1 MLLLKRLEVV
11 TMTVVACAAVG
22 ITVAD
27 MVGALDNVPWLR
39 ARIPVITLLALGAF
53 AGYLISEQFAQALEQ
68 EMYVDAAILKAMR
81 TVSGVEV
88 RRFDTRA
95 DFYRY
100 AAQRIRACN
109 HTDDLTWGPMPALGM
124 SADDQSAYKEY
135 RQAIAA
141 ACTGKGDNRK
151 KIFREVMSFP
161 AEPAE
166 IRIELAAP
174 LMNKERYPNYHL
186 RYYDYNHRG
195 SPLLLQYY
203 VFDKS
208 EVLISSRAQSAAS
221 MDNQFVTI
229 KSRELGEVMSH
240 YFEVIWHEA
249 ILLKDTTTDGADRLA
264 EIQARLSK
272 YPPRADTQS
281 QTERMMPL

>member
-1 MLLLKRLEVV
+1 VLLLKRLEVV
-11 TMTVVACAAVG
+11 MMTVVACTAVG

-27 MVGALDNVPWLR
+27 MVGALDNVPWLQ

-53 AGYLISEQFAQALEQ
+53 AGYLISEQFAQVREQ
-68 EMYVDAAILKAMR
+68 EMYLDAAVLKAMR
-81 TVSGVEV
+81 TVSGVQV

-100 AAQRIRACN
+100 AARQIRACN
-109 HTDDLTWGPMPALGM
+109 RTDDLTWGPMPALGM
-124 SADDQSAYKEY
+124 SADDQCAYKEY
-135 RQAIAA
+135 RHAIAV

-161 AEPAE
+161 ADSAE
-166 IRIELAAP
+166 IRIELAAS

-195 SPLLLQYY
+195 SPILLQYY

-208 EVLISSRAQSAAS
+208 EVLISSRAQPAAS
-221 MDNQFVTI
+221 MDNEFVSI
-229 KSRELGEVMSH
+229 KSPELGEVMSH
-240 YFEVIWHEA
+240 YFEVIWHDA
-249 ILLKDTTTDGADRLA
+249 ILLKDTTTVRTDRIA
-264 EIQARLSK
+264 GIQARLRKVSAA
-272 YPPRADTQS
+272 R
-281 QTERMMPL
+281 